1 MIVIKWTSKLAFEK
15 SFIVRNC
22 SINWWAAT
30 TQIGKKQVKETKNLR
45 TIQWKNFT
53 TSNRMQHPACK
64 YIVQTV
70 VGKKLYFQLKSK
82 WTVGWHWTVKQENL
96 DSDHSAV
103 SDLWNLKGPLTLPQ
117 YPSFLFS
124 TLVSSRR
131 YGAVLIVGSSMPKSE
146 DWQLSQTRFTVSGL
160 FSYPSEILVSP
171 VSAQDVWQIFALCA
185 AVRVSSQSP
194 FIMFLSAVLT
204 TPTPSVQ

>member
-53 TSNRMQHPACK
+53 SNRMQHPACK

-70 VGKKLYFQLKSK
+70 VGKQLYFQLKSK

-103 SDLWNLKGPLTLPQ
+103 SDLRNLKGPLTLPQ

-124 TLVSSRR
+124 TLVSYRR

-146 DWQLSQTRFTVSGL
+146 RLNFPRLGLLSVACSA
-160 FSYPSEILVSP
+160 ILVR
-171 VSAQDVWQIFALCA
+171 F
-185 AVRVSSQSP
+185 
-194 FIMFLSAVLT
+194 
-204 TPTPSVQ
+204 